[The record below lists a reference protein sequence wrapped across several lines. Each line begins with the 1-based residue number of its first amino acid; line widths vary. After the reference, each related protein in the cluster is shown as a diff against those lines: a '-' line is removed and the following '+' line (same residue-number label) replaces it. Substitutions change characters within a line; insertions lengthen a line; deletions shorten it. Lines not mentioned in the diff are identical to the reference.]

1 MHSPIQKQMLED
13 DRREVIVDFFQGST
27 ITGSDG
33 PTGPNAAK
41 FGSHYK
47 YMNTAALSK
56 RNEITTLVS
65 SKAFKGQCTACR
77 VGGGGGVQ
85 CVCMIVFPFNYTC
98 IEYPP
103 RPSPGITLNVH
114 LYCQVLCT
122 ELTCTNIAIYI
133 LHVYPF

>member
-1 MHSPIQKQMLED
+1 MHSPILKQMLED

-41 FGSHYK
+41 FGSYYK
-47 YMNTAALSK
+47 YMNAAALSK

-77 VGGGGGVQ
+77 GGGVQ
-85 CVCMIVFPFNYTC
+85 CVCMIVFPFNY

-103 RPSPGITLNVH
+103 RPSPGIYHRMFIYTVRCSALN
-114 LYCQVLCT
+114 
-122 ELTCTNIAIYI
+122 
-133 LHVYPF
+133 